1 MTAVENN
8 SVWFGE
14 RAREYGERRSGFP
27 SDESLH
33 FTEALILRASEE
45 VIEAG
50 RRHAVLSAGLCRV
63 VNFYLQ
69 AR

>member
-14 RAREYGERRSGFP
+14 RARQYGKRRNGFP
-27 SDESLH
+27 SDESLR
-33 FTEALILRASEE
+33 FTETLILRASEE

-50 RRHAVLSAGLCRV
+50 CRHAVLSAGC
-63 VNFYLQ
+63 
-69 AR
+69 AE